1 MQIPTNSVISNN
13 QTKPELE
20 PIEFPIVYGKQ
31 EISKEYFYDS
41 LLQIRQKFNLDFNN
55 AYNLISDMIKSIIST
70 KEAPTKLTHLVNTI
84 TDPDWGFLSK
94 LSIVEVIKQFN
105 NNNF

>member
-1 MQIPTNSVISNN
+1 MQNPTNGEISNN
-13 QTKPELE
+13 QIKPELE

-55 AYNLISDMIKSIIST
+55 AYNLISDMIKSIISAN
-70 KEAPTKLTHLVNTI
+70 EPPTKLTHLVNTL

-94 LSIVEVIKQFN
+94 LTIVEVIKQFN
-105 NNNF
+105 KNGF